1 MIPIRNSE
9 IAGQVDMCTGRR
21 GPRLRPA
28 IWQMGHNWMSHVTG
42 GVGGGGGVVTP
53 LSEEGVTFCFRRAG
67 GLGDLLSLKEQHPH
81 SIWV

>member
-42 GVGGGGGVVTP
+42 GVG
-53 LSEEGVTFCFRRAG
+53 VTFYFRRAG